1 VVPSLLFA
9 AFVNVRNYYA
19 APSAFVLKHGRDPR
33 APLYLRAPGTAA
45 QAVAVHPW
53 WDLESEVKVCPD
65 SYRPDKWT
73 LAPGEHGY
81 RTALKLSCD
90 SQVGSPELET
100 ASLCGCGPN
109 LIRCLLDEA
118 HHDQLNRS
126 FMEEI
131 RRTTAYVV
139 EHDLPMAS
147 LFTGNATFRDR
158 NAELYYRRQRI
169 GALQSERVK
178 RELADLADWPDD
190 GKWAPRDELRPGQQA
205 GVLTAPQI
213 LHWLPDQRQRMR
225 GYYEILWC
233 NLRNSFGATTHKV
246 LELNATGNNLFV
258 HDSWQR
264 LAHTEL
270 CMNCHARLDYGTQFF
285 LGFPDSRASTHY
297 NPELQATGEGPLYG
311 RDLRDARGSAPLTPH
326 GFAELAT
333 AQPEFASCMTRH
345 FASYALGD
353 RATADDVHA
362 IEEAVTG
369 GATFRAA
376 MRVALERYALRWR
389 TDASAASAASA
400 ASPRTDAPIAL
411 TPPGPAGGVTVSPAL
426 RAKLDQHCGE
436 CHDAAP
442 YSDAADRDNVPFDF
456 TGKEL
461 PRALLVAM
469 ADRVAFGE
477 MPKNQAL
484 DPSEREEVVGLLID
498 TLWPAASAQREAR
511 QYFLGGARGL
521 PAHQID
527 NALSMIDR
535 VAGARSEVS
544 WGALERGVW
553 SDQSTITP
561 GFVAL
566 TALEAI
572 RACMRA
578 GEGQPD
584 KLEACVDGA
593 TSLTVLSRW
602 PTEPR

>member
-1 VVPSLLFA
+1 
-9 AFVNVRNYYA
+9 
-19 APSAFVLKHGRDPR
+19 
-33 APLYLRAPGTAA
+33 
-45 QAVAVHPW
+45 
-53 WDLESEVKVCPD
+53 
-65 SYRPDKWT
+65 
-73 LAPGEHGY
+73 
-81 RTALKLSCD
+81 
-90 SQVGSPELET
+90 
-100 ASLCGCGPN
+100 
-109 LIRCLLDEA
+109 
-118 HHDQLNRS
+118 
-126 FMEEI
+126 MEEI

-178 RELADLADWPDD
+178 RELAELADWPDD

-311 RDLRDARGSAPLTPH
+311 RDIRDSRGSAPLTPH

-376 MRVALERYALRWR
+376 MRVALERYAIRWR
-389 TDASAASAASA
+389 TDASAASAAS
-400 ASPRTDAPIAL
+400 PRSDAPVAL

-436 CHDAAP
+436 CHDDAP

-469 ADRVAFGE
+469 ADRVAFGV

-498 TLWPAASAQREAR
+498 TLWSAASAQREAR

-584 KLEACVDGA
+584 KLEACVDRA

-602 PTEPR
+602 PAEPH